1 MHSIQNT
8 NSDRIKILNTN
19 TFQNKNSNT
28 IQNTNTIQYKPDTNT
43 IQKDNTI
50 YFGDTAKLSD
60 FKVMNKIQSQTFK
73 QMRMF
78 SF

>member
-28 IQNTNTIQYKPDTNT
+28 IQNTNTIQTRYKYNSE
-43 IQKDNTI
+43 
-50 YFGDTAKLSD
+50 G
-60 FKVMNKIQSQTFK
+60 
-73 QMRMF
+73 
-78 SF
+78 